1 MNIFLLKTQWELF
14 GLEAPAFSWVASA
27 GIIAYSIWV
36 YLRQWHESRIRQRTF
51 AVADQR
57 LKSLQVRK
65 PGERVRG
72 DGISRNLFEAIEKA
86 VNDLTLLQVPW
97 QTVCSSMVSKTG
109 KNGEERLWICE
120 DVAALFNDTITAE
133 KQGYKNAPAIIT
145 GVGLLATFLA
155 ILVALLDMQLV
166 NNKIHGL
173 DLLIHGLSGKFLS
186 SVVAIACATILASA
200 EKSLFY
206 PTKARAE
213 LFCQTLKKL
222 VPRLTSAQI
231 LLDLHGQI
239 EEESGLLRNLSSG
252 LSLNL
257 NQSLAEVVG
266 PALEK
271 MTGRFTESLIG
282 ASQGQFG
289 QIAES
294 LGTTALLLQGMNSQ
308 FSLAGNALSDMM
320 DLTKRTLANEAAN
333 HDGQIEQVTGVVGD
347 LMEKLQGHAGESVGA
362 MEKAVTAITC
372 DMSRKITEL
381 SGQMAAVIEKT
392 SAKSA
397 GSAKE
402 VLDQAASLTARNA
415 EQLALLLKN
424 HSGEMAKVQDLKA
437 ALDSTLRQFS
447 ASIGRYGEMAAGLE
461 KLTTGINTSVA
472 SLTRI
477 SESVAG
483 SQEVAASLLSSAS
496 EQMGSLKGFSK
507 EQREVWERIESS
519 MTLYGTVFQNVE
531 DHAKELLAQ
540 IAKHLGGYSVVT
552 EKHFNMLVTTA
563 DNFISQATGR
573 LSGSIDELGEQLDEL
588 NSTVTKMACNS
599 QSVT

>member
-1 MNIFLLKTQWELF
+1 MNILLLKTQWTLF
-14 GLEAPAFSWVASA
+14 GLEAPAFSWVASV

-36 YLRQWHESRIRQRTF
+36 CVRQWHESRIRLRTF

-57 LKSLQVRK
+57 LKSLQTRK
-65 PGERVRG
+65 PGERMGG
-72 DGISRNLFEAIEKA
+72 DGISRKFFDAIEKA

-97 QTVCSSMVSKTG
+97 QTLYSSMVSKPD
-109 KNGEERLWICE
+109 KNGEERLWITE
-120 DVAALFNDTITAE
+120 DVADAFRHTIAAE
-133 KQGYKNAPAIIT
+133 RPGYKSAPAIIT

-155 ILVALLDMQLV
+155 ILVALLDMRLV

-186 SVVAIACATILASA
+186 SVVAVACATILVAA
-200 EKSLFY
+200 ERSLSN
-206 PTKARAE
+206 PMKARADS
-213 LFCQTLKKL
+213 FCQTLRKL
-222 VPRLTSAQI
+222 LPRLTTAQI
-231 LLDLHGQI
+231 LLDLHGQMA
-239 EEESGLLRNLSSG
+239 EQSRMLQGLSSG

-257 NQSLAEVVG
+257 NQGLAEAVG

-271 MTGRFTESLIG
+271 ITGRFTESLIG

-308 FSLAGNALSDMM
+308 FSLAGGALNDMM
-320 DLTKRTLANEAAN
+320 DLAKRTVADERVNQN
-333 HDGQIEQVTGVVGD
+333 DRIEQVTGVVGD
-347 LMEKLQGHAGESVGA
+347 LMERLHGHAGESMGA

-372 DMSRKITEL
+372 DMSRKMAEIST
-381 SGQMAAVIEKT
+381 QMAAVIEKT
-392 SAKSA
+392 SERST

-415 EQLALLLKN
+415 EQLGLLLEN
-424 HSGEMAKVQDLKA
+424 HGAEMAKVQNLKT
-437 ALDSTLRQFS
+437 ALEDTLRQFS
-447 ASIGRYGEMAAGLE
+447 ASIGRYGEMSAGLE
-461 KLTTGINTSVA
+461 RLTSGINTSVS
-472 SLTRI
+472 SLARI
-477 SESVAG
+477 SESLAAG
-483 SQEVAASLLSSAS
+483 QEAAARHLSSAS

-507 EQREVWERIESS
+507 EQQEVWERIEAS
-519 MTLYGTVFQNVE
+519 MIRYGTLFQNVE

-540 IAKHLGGYSVVT
+540 IAKHLGGYSAVT

-588 NSTVTKMACNS
+588 NSAVTKMSYNS

>member
-1 MNIFLLKTQWELF
+1 
-14 GLEAPAFSWVASA
+14 
-27 GIIAYSIWV
+27 
-36 YLRQWHESRIRQRTF
+36 
-51 AVADQR
+51 
-57 LKSLQVRK
+57 
-65 PGERVRG
+65 
-72 DGISRNLFEAIEKA
+72 
-86 VNDLTLLQVPW
+86 
-97 QTVCSSMVSKTG
+97 
-109 KNGEERLWICE
+109 
-120 DVAALFNDTITAE
+120 
-133 KQGYKNAPAIIT
+133 
-145 GVGLLATFLA
+145 
-155 ILVALLDMQLV
+155 
-166 NNKIHGL
+166 
-173 DLLIHGLSGKFLS
+173 
-186 SVVAIACATILASA
+186 
-200 EKSLFY
+200 
-206 PTKARAE
+206 
-213 LFCQTLKKL
+213 
-222 VPRLTSAQI
+222 
-231 LLDLHGQI
+231 
-239 EEESGLLRNLSSG
+239 
-252 LSLNL
+252 
-257 NQSLAEVVG
+257 
-266 PALEK
+266 
-271 MTGRFTESLIG
+271 
-282 ASQGQFG
+282 
-289 QIAES
+289 
-294 LGTTALLLQGMNSQ
+294 
-308 FSLAGNALSDMM
+308 MM

-392 SAKSA
+392 SEKSA

-402 VLDQAASLTARNA
+402 VLDQAASLTARNT

-507 EQREVWERIESS
+507 EQQEVWERIESS